1 MTAPR
6 RILHIDLDAFYVSV
20 ERLHDPSLFEVDL
33 LIVGGDPDGRGVVTS
48 ASYPARKFGVHSA
61 MPSSR
66 ARQLCPGARFIR
78 PSFDRYREASQKVM
92 GVLHDIAPVVQPG
105 GLDEAYLDMTGTERL
120 LHPDLSEVAKR
131 VQTRVK
137 EETSLDSSVG
147 GGTNR
152 FVAKMATNRA
162 KPRGVHI
169 VPPGQEAAFLAPHP
183 VGEMHGIGPASV
195 ARLSRLGIRTAAEL
209 AAADPERLAAT
220 FGLRAA
226 LSLIRRAKGID
237 RSPVH
242 PPEGPKSIGKETTF
256 AEDLSDQREIRRRLL
271 ALTET
276 AATKLRRKGLHA
288 RTVTVKLRTADW
300 TTRTRSVTV
309 DRPLRTDREIG
320 EVVLGLLDGLLRS
333 GARIRLVGMSLSG
346 LEETVQAE
354 LFAPTENRKDVTDLV
369 DGLRERFG
377 AEAIRWAG
385 GMTAPRDRSEKP
397 DA

>member
-6 RILHIDLDAFYVSV
+6 RILHVDLDAFYVSV
-20 ERLHDPSLFEVDL
+20 ERLHDPSLLEVDL

-66 ARQLCPGARFIR
+66 ARQLCPEARFIR
-78 PSFDRYREASQKVM
+78 PSFDRYREASRQVM
-92 GVLHDIAPVVQPG
+92 RVLHDLAPVVQPG

-120 LHPDLSEVAKR
+120 LDPDLSEVARR
-131 VQTRVK
+131 VQAKVR

-162 KPRGVHI
+162 KPRGVFI
-169 VPPGQEAAFLAPHP
+169 VASGKEAAFLAPHP

-195 ARLSRLGIRTAAEL
+195 ARLSRLGIRTAADL

-220 FGLRAA
+220 FGSRAA

-237 RSPVH
+237 RSPVQ

-276 AATKLRRKGLHA
+276 AATKLRRKGLRA

-300 TTRTRSVTV
+300 TTRTRSLTV

-320 EVVLGLLDGLLRS
+320 EVVLRLLDELLGS

-346 LEETVQAE
+346 LEDTVQAE
-354 LFAPTENRKDVTDLV
+354 LFAPEENRTDVTDLV

-385 GMTAPRDRSEKP
+385 GMTAPRDRSGKS
-397 DA
+397 DG